1 MILYLVML
9 GKILI
14 TLAVLVGVWL
24 VIRTRLRQGRRAT
37 QPPVERAPLVPAGVL
52 KALAYGLVAVMV
64 AGAGLYV
71 FEGWQTGRE
80 ATTVRVVNANT
91 GQAVTYQARREDVV
105 GRSFRTL
112 DGRRITLA
120 DVERMELVED
130 LPESPE

>member
-1 MILYLVML
+1 ML

-14 TLAVLVGVWL
+14 TLAVLVGAWL
-24 VIRTRLRQGRRAT
+24 VIRTRLLQGRQAT
-37 QPPVERAPLVPAGVL
+37 QPAVERAPLVPAGVPQ
-52 KALAYGLVAVMV
+52 ALAYGLGAVMV

-71 FEGWQTGRE
+71 FGGWQTGRE
-80 ATTVRVVNANT
+80 TTTVRVVNANT
-91 GQAVTYQARREDVV
+91 GQAVTYQVRRKDVV
-105 GRSFRTL
+105 GRSLRTL